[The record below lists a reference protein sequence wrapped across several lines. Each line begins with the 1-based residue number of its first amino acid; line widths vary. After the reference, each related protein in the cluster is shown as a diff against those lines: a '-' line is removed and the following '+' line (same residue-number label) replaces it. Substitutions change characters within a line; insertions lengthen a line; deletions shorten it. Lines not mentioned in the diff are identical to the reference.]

1 MIEIKIPS
9 KRKCLAS
16 IDMVRTKAILSFER
30 RGELV
35 EVEFTEKQWI
45 TFRQLVTQFP
55 WKPKIHRGF
64 CEKIKGE

>member
-16 IDMVRTKAILSFER
+16 IDMERTKAILSFEQR
-30 RGELV
+30 STIIEI
-35 EVEFTEKQWI
+35 EFTEKQWI
-45 TFRQLVTQFP
+45 DFTQLVKEFP

-64 CEKIKGE
+64 C